1 MIGPGRAAIAAGV
14 AVAVCLA
21 AGPARPTDDLGAML
35 DGVIATYGGPRAVA
49 RTAAFRVEAEVAARL
64 RNRVGRI
71 RREFQ
76 APDRLRVEITYPGV
90 TEVRILDGDR
100 GWRGDATRV
109 QRVTGLPRTAM
120 VYQMLRSAVPW
131 VFSAHRDRFE
141 DRGRQVVGTD
151 DYRLAGLPWSDQLDI
166 TYWINAVSRRVE
178 RVEAV
183 LRGGRGR
190 TGFGTGYR
198 DFRRVDGVL
207 VPFVEENYASG
218 RHTGTTR
225 VRSVVFSPPDLGPFD
240 PGRLSR

>member
-1 MIGPGRAAIAAGV
+1 MTGLR
-14 AVAVCLA
+14 LA
-21 AGPARPTDDLGAML
+21 AAAAACALGLWAGPVRAGDDLTALL
-35 DGVIATYGGPRAVA
+35 DGVVATYGGPRAVA
-49 RTAAFRVEAEVAARL
+49 ATRAYRVEADVIARL
-64 RNRVGRI
+64 RSRTGRV
-71 RREFQ
+71 RRDFQ
-76 APDRLRVEITYPGV
+76 APDRLRVEIAYPGV
-90 TEVRILDGDR
+90 TEVRLLDGAR

-109 QRVTGLPRTAM
+109 QRVTGLPLAAMEYQFLRTAI
-120 VYQMLRSAVPW
+120 PW
-131 VFSAHRDRFE
+131 VFSAHRGRFE
-141 DRGRQVVGTD
+141 DRGRQVVGAD
-151 DYRLAGLPWSDQLDI
+151 DYRLVGLPWSGQLDL

-225 VRSVVFSPPDLGPFD
+225 VRSVVFSPLDLGPFD
-240 PGRLSR
+240 PSRLGR